1 MYFPCLYRCN
11 SHVCIDVKVKV
22 IEDVDVSINTT
33 ASREKVLL
41 ANLRHA
47 DELQA
52 LHHRRG
58 TKVETVERVQNPI
71 VERVKFLDINFASMF
86 RPLAAGGREN
96 SGITG
101 GQLLW
106 AVFMASV
113 V

>member
-1 MYFPCLYRCN
+1 MPVY
-11 SHVCIDVKVKV
+11 HVCIDVKVKV
-22 IEDVDVSINTT
+22 IEDVDVNINTK

-47 DELQA
+47 SELQA

-58 TKVETVERVQNPI
+58 TKVETVEKVQNPI

-96 SGITG
+96 AGITG

-106 AVFMASV
+106 AGFMASGV
-113 V
+113 

>member
-1 MYFPCLYRCN
+1 M
-11 SHVCIDVKVKV
+11 
-22 IEDVDVSINTT
+22 
-33 ASREKVLL
+33 LL

-71 VERVKFLDINFASMF
+71 VERVKILDITFASMF

-106 AVFMASV
+106 ARFMASV